1 MTHRKNCRGC
11 GGSSLVGFCDLG
23 TCPPSNSYIS
33 SENLN
38 DTELYLPLRTFV
50 CSRCWLVQTD
60 DVAMSQDL
68 FTEDYAYLSSTSE
81 TWQNHAAD
89 YAAMISNRL
98 ALDSTSTITEIASN
112 DGYLLR
118 NFLNIG
124 ANVYGIEPTR
134 LAATISEEQGID
146 TVVQFFS
153 EQLAHKLVKER
164 GQSDLIICNNVL
176 AHVPDIK
183 DFLRGLEVL
192 LSADGTIT
200 IEFPHLLNLIKHSQY
215 DTIYH
220 EHFSYISL
228 LSLCNICDDLSISV
242 YDVEEIN
249 THGGSLRVYL
259 TKSNLAKTLNTRVRR
274 VLQNELEFGLD
285 KISTYQK
292 FQQTVQESKLDILK
306 FLVDAKIQGKSIYGF
321 GAAAKCNTLLNYCGL
336 HADIISGIF
345 DNAQSK
351 IGNICR
357 AVKFKYLIC
366 NKVGISIL
374 MSR

>member
-1 MTHRKNCRGC
+1 
-11 GGSSLVGFCDLG
+11 
-23 TCPPSNSYIS
+23 
-33 SENLN
+33 
-38 DTELYLPLRTFV
+38 
-50 CSRCWLVQTD
+50 
-60 DVAMSQDL
+60 
-68 FTEDYAYLSSTSE
+68 
-81 TWQNHAAD
+81 
-89 YAAMISNRL
+89 MISNRL

-321 GAAAKCNTLLNYCGL
+321 ELPQNVTHCLTIVVYM
-336 HADIISGIF
+336 
-345 DNAQSK
+345 
-351 IGNICR
+351 
-357 AVKFKYLIC
+357 LI
-366 NKVGISIL
+366 
-374 MSR
+374 